1 MTKTNLLKAKMAEHE
16 VSNQQAANKLNL
28 SMVQFRKKLN
38 NEAKFNQVEIKTIKQ
53 LLFLNDA
60 DIVEIF
66 LS

>member
-16 VSNQQAANKLNL
+16 VSNQQAANELDL

>member
-16 VSNQQAANKLNL
+16 VTTQAAAEELQL
-28 SMVQFRKKLN
+28 TRAQFSKKLN
-38 NEAKFNQVEIKTIKQ
+38 NQAKFNQIEMQALKR